1 MVQGTG
7 IGIGIIV
14 DGTMNEIGNVIV
26 IETVIAFEIIVHPG
40 IADYRLLLLGH
51 IAPLAVL
58 GH

>member
-7 IGIGIIV
+7 IGIGTIV

-26 IETVIAFEIIVHPG
+26 IGIVIVFEIIVHPG
-40 IADYRLLLLGH
+40 IADYRLLLLGL
-51 IAPLAVL
+51 IAPRAVL